1 LWGEQEYDFFKK
13 FNSLQNEKSLNIVKF
28 EEIVDEIKACVTKHL
43 SEIAVNDLVKQLKL
57 IKDIYLL
64 GRGEL
69 FLEFIKQ
76 TKNIS
81 NKMINDGT
89 ARGNNTVLNVQM
101 FQY

>member
-89 ARGNNTVLNVQM
+89 ARGNNDILNVQM

>member
-101 FQY
+101 F